1 MNFIPTGI
9 SGLDEMLGGGFPQGK
24 IILLCG
30 GPGTGKTVFSVQHLV
45 KSLHRGETCIYASLE
60 EPIESMKKNIASFGW
75 DLTGWEMKGLLKTL
89 DLFTRPEIGSNK
101 NRDKESDEL
110 VTYSVTKLID
120 IIKITK
126 AKNVVIDP
134 LTSLVI
140 HESRSGRKRFLIGE
154 LFEELRKIGC
164 SVIVTSETRP
174 QEGDFYMEQFLA
186 DGVILL
192 NKDLR
197 EYNLIKTI
205 RVDKMRGINYDEQPR
220 RYSVTYRGFEV
231 FNKEPVLV

>member
-9 SGLDEMLGGGFPQGK
+9 LGLDEMLGGGFPESK
-24 IILLCG
+24 ITLLCG
-30 GPGTGKTVFSVQHLV
+30 GPGTGKTVFSIQYLI
-45 KSLHRGETCIYASLE
+45 KALHRGEICVYASLE
-60 EPIESMKKNIASFGW
+60 EPIESMKKNTASFGW
-75 DLTGWEMKGLLKTL
+75 DLTGWEMKGLLITL

-110 VTYSVTKLID
+110 INLSITKLLD
-120 IIKITK
+120 TIKITK

-140 HESRSGRKRFLIGE
+140 HESRSGRKRFLISE
-154 LFEELRKIGC
+154 LFEELRKIRC
-164 SVIVTSETRP
+164 NVIVTSETSP

-205 RVDKMRGINYDEQPR
+205 RVDKMRGIKYDEQPR
-220 RYSVTYRGFEV
+220 RYSITYRGFEV